1 MSNVWAAWLRRYD
14 TDRFTLTRK
23 QGWDRFVNAAPR
35 EEFDTLTRRQMGR
48 LGEDE
53 RADYDE
59 ARMVW
64 NANLPTVRTSQLE
77 HANSVIDM
85 VMASARR
92 DGDKLRGSVVIDAEP
107 GLGKTTIAT
116 RYGRAFHR
124 AQHRRYGTET
134 PEGHQF
140 LPVAFVPIA
149 AQITLKG
156 LNQRLLR
163 FYGHPAA
170 ETATKDRLASLLVDA
185 VSSCQTRLIIVDDLH
200 FVDFTNRNG
209 TEVSNHL
216 KWLANELPVT
226 FVFAGVN
233 LEQKRFFDEGLAAEE
248 AVLAQTARRAT
259 RVPVAPFSITSNAG
273 MVAWVALLRA
283 FGAHLKLAD
292 GDGEM
297 LVPLAQEIH
306 RRTQGRIASLTNLLD
321 RACYVAIKSGT
332 ERVTDDVLA
341 KVRIDNA
348 GENGARRL

>member
-1 MSNVWAAWLRRYD
+1 MTNPWATWLSLYD

-23 QGWDRFVNAAPR
+23 QGWDRFVNAAAR
-35 EEFDTLTRRQMGR
+35 ENFETLTRAQMQR
-48 LGEDE
+48 LSEDA

-77 HANSVIDM
+77 RANSIIDM

-92 DGDKLRGSVVIDAEP
+92 DGDKLRGSAVIDSEA

-116 RYGRAFHR
+116 QYGRAFHR
-124 AQHRRYGTET
+124 AQHRRFGPET

-140 LPVAFVPIA
+140 LPVAFIPIA

-170 ETATKDRLASLLVDA
+170 DTATKDRLASLLVDCVTA
-185 VSSCQTRLIIVDDLH
+185 CQTRLIIVDDLH
-200 FVDFTNRNG
+200 FVDFSNRNG
-209 TEVSNHL
+209 IEMSNHL

-226 FVFAGVN
+226 FVFAGVD
-233 LEQKRFFDEGLAAEE
+233 LEKKRFFDEGLSGEDAI
-248 AVLAQTARRAT
+248 LAQTARRAT
-259 RVPVAPFSITSNAG
+259 RVPVSPFTISSNAG
-273 MVAWVALLRA
+273 MTAWVGLLRA
-283 FGAHLKLAD
+283 FGSHLKLAD
-292 GDGEM
+292 GDVEM

-306 RRTQGRIASLTNLLD
+306 LRTQGRIASLTNLLD
-321 RACYVAIKSGT
+321 RACYVAIKTGS
-332 ERVTDDVLA
+332 ERITDDVLT

-348 GENGARRL
+348 GENGALRL